1 LVSFAN
7 KAVKQTAVSRH
18 ARGVLVDG
26 SIIPVQVDLSGFVS
40 IYTERLKIIT
50 DECKQNFHDL
60 NVTITVFL
68 EKEQEF
74 RDKQREFRDKMKQW
88 EREKANLTEQ
98 LRVTKEELRVS
109 KEECQEEKAKL
120 NATIQQKDEESSRK
134 DEELRKKDEELKACL
149 NKTMGAEA
157 KELLE
162 EKEKEIKE
170 CEGKVSNMTK
180 VIEVKIPELE
190 GKVVDC
196 REKCEGKLQNL
207 TDATDQKVAK
217 LREKLEECK
226 GKEKNCSKEKDRLK
240 EEIKGVGDQLKK
252 CETEA
257 GQLKEKIGNMTEEI
271 ATKDEHLE
279 EKKEKLK
286 KCKTEKTAC
295 KKELDIC
302 NEMNDNCTE
311 KIEQLRKEIERLKKF
326 AGESETPKYPM
337 PWEFVPD
344 DALDTV
350 VFSGRKP
357 PILVQSHDLNDPKAF
372 YNASYDDY
380 KRGFS
385 RSPSEYWIGL
395 DALVNITKLENGE
408 PCPGTE
414 ASNWNWLMMFW
425 FESRKKWGWIEFPRS
440 YVTYNEEKQRYEF
453 RAKHR
458 GKKKNN
464 DIRFSNLEVGG
475 QEIALKDA
483 KAFLKH
489 FADRVDCARP
499 KVDATVQKVF
509 FYHPDLPVRTEPEE
523 DCDFEYD
530 LEKECSLEGEDDR
543 KCAKRMGGGWF
554 FQDTRL
560 DSDEK
565 HLACEFCPNCPLA
578 RNGTH
583 LMGHLSSRGPDDP
596 LLWDESDPPTKTL
609 IVLRPRPSKE
619 YCRDAFGC
627 YGSLK

>member
-7 KAVKQTAVSRH
+7 KAVKQNAVSRH

-50 DECKQNFHDL
+50 DECRHNFHDL

-98 LRVTKEELRVS
+98 LRETKEELRVS

-120 NATIQQKDEESSRK
+120 NATIQQKDEESSKK
-134 DEELRKKDEELKACL
+134 DEELRKKDEELEACL
-149 NKTMGAEA
+149 NKTIGAEA

-162 EKEKEIKE
+162 EQEKEIKE
-170 CEGKVSNMTK
+170 CEGKVRNMTK
-180 VIEVKIPELE
+180 VIQVKIPELE
-190 GKVVDC
+190 EKVVDC
-196 REKCEGKLQNL
+196 REKCKGKLQNL
-207 TDATDQKVAK
+207 TDATNQEKAK
-217 LREKLEECK
+217 LREKLERCK
-226 GKEKNCSKEKDRLK
+226 GREKNCTKEKDRLK

-257 GQLKEKIGNMTEEI
+257 GQLEEKIGNMTEEI
-271 ATKDEHLE
+271 ATKDDDLE

-295 KKELDIC
+295 KKELAIC
-302 NEMNDNCTE
+302 NGMNENCTE
-311 KIEQLRKEIERLKKF
+311 KIEQLRKEIERLKKL
-326 AGESETPKYPM
+326 AGEGETPKYPI

-357 PILVQSHDLNDPKAF
+357 SILVQSHNLNDPNAF
-372 YNASYDDY
+372 YGASYEDY

-408 PCPGTE
+408 SCPGSK

-425 FESRKKWGWIEFPRS
+425 FESRNKWGWIEFPRS
-440 YVTYNEEKQRYEF
+440 YVTYNEKKQRYEF
-453 RAKHR
+453 RAKYAGKR
-458 GKKKNN
+458 GTDK
-464 DIRFSNLEVGG
+464 DIRFGNLEVGG
-475 QEIALKDA
+475 QEITLEDA
-483 KAFLKH
+483 KAFFHH
-489 FADRVDCARP
+489 FADRLDCSENSGR
-499 KVDATVQKVF
+499 KVF
-509 FYHPDLPVRTEPEE
+509 FYHPELPVRTIE
-523 DCDFEYD
+523 DCDYGLD
-530 LEKECSLEGEDDR
+530 YCSAKGEDDR
-543 KCAKRMGGGWF
+543 ECAKRMGGGWF

-560 DSDEK
+560 DSDAY

-583 LMGHLSSRGPDDP
+583 LMGHLSSKGPDDP
-596 LLWDESDPPTKTL
+596 LLWDENDPPTKTL
-609 IVLRPRPSKE
+609 IILRPRPGKN

-627 YGSLK
+627 YGNLG